1 MGWQTSGSTM
11 NFEAV
16 CRTRN
21 PFAFKSTLSFD
32 GEDRKERRKGT
43 TPEKKREDAPFF
55 LSSFPKPEL
64 VFNLCALCERKT
76 KVGSPEKTIAGHIL
90 TQILNGLQCSCPIRL
105 TDAMRSKYTKVKSV
119 SVVKVTLQC
128 SKCLSSIHDLRKQEW
143 KGSRTVFTQL
153 ILSFS
158 PCSNFQLSE
167 WRDGV
172 HMPLREKHE
181 IVTTLAAF
189 CANWGI
195 NSEGENIRIACTTII
210 NLSGKTRRG

>member
-1 MGWQTSGSTM
+1 MHRIAPLGYRNIRTSEPFQAILLERHIYIWLDKVRLFVHKICCIFYMGWQTSGSTM

-119 SVVKVTLQC
+119 SVVKVMLQC
-128 SKCLSSIHDLRKQEW
+128 SKCLSSIHDLRKQE
-143 KGSRTVFTQL
+143 
-153 ILSFS
+153 
-158 PCSNFQLSE
+158 
-167 WRDGV
+167 
-172 HMPLREKHE
+172 
-181 IVTTLAAF
+181 
-189 CANWGI
+189 
-195 NSEGENIRIACTTII
+195 
-210 NLSGKTRRG
+210 